1 MGHYKSNVRD
11 QVFNLFEVF
20 GVDKALG
27 DGKFA
32 DLDADTAGE
41 MLNEIARLAE
51 HFDALL
57 DTLTK
62 VRAELTG
69 AEPTFSPEPI
79 STFAV
84 WGQALEGRDFVGL
97 VIDRSLPSRRAFLMP
112 PGSARDIGHELIRVA
127 RIASSAKA
135 GG

>member
-1 MGHYKSNVRD
+1 MSQTITV
-11 QVFNLFEVF
+11 
-20 GVDKALG
+20 ALTG
-27 DGKFA
+27 ASGMPYG
-32 DLDADTAGE
+32 L
-41 MLNEIARLAE
+41 RLV
-51 HFDALL
+51 DALL